1 MGERRA
7 DLLHDQIEDEILTG
21 RLPPGTR
28 LDEMGLS
35 ARFEVSRTPIRE
47 ALMQLSVSGL
57 IELRPRR
64 GAVVAEIGPRR
75 MMEMFE
81 VMAELEAMCAR
92 FTARRAGADDI
103 AEIQR
108 ALEACEA
115 AAGLDDENAYYY
127 ENEAFHE
134 VIDAASRQ
142 EFLSEQTRALRK
154 RLKPYRRIKMQT
166 RDRVSSSFAEH
177 DEIVDAI
184 RAGDPDRAARAMRAH
199 IAVQGERFADL
210 IASLD
215 RAQEAQSK

>member
-1 MGERRA
+1 MTERRA
-7 DLLHDQIEDEILTG
+7 DLLHDAIEDEILTG

-28 LDEMGLS
+28 LDETSLS
-35 ARFEVSRTPIRE
+35 ARFGVSRTPIRE

-64 GAVVAEIGPRR
+64 GAIVAEVGPRR

-92 FTARRAGADDI
+92 LAARRAGPQDLDAI
-103 AEIQR
+103 REAHQR
-108 ALEACEA
+108 CAEA
-115 AAGLDDENAYYY
+115 ASEQDENAYYY

-134 VIDAASRQ
+134 AIDAACRQ

-154 RLKPYRRIKMQT
+154 RLKPYRRMQLQV
-166 RDRVSSSFAEH
+166 RDRVRNSFAEH
-177 DEIVDAI
+177 QEVVEAI
-184 RAGDPDRAARAMRAH
+184 AAGDPEGAAAAMRDH
-199 IAVQGERFADL
+199 ISVQGERFADL

-215 RAQEAQSK
+215 RARLAAER